1 MKIKTL
7 LGLAAIAFVVW
18 FVIEQPTQ
26 AAHIVS
32 NIGAFL
38 AKAASGFSNFVASL

>member
-1 MKIKTL
+1 
-7 LGLAAIAFVVW
+7 VVW

-32 NIGAFL
+32 NIGTFL
-38 AKAASGFSNFVASL
+38 AKAASGFSHFVASL